1 MQYGR
6 IALSSPCAPGS
17 AFAVAG
23 APPSMNQPTSQP
35 TATAQRSQ
43 WPKAIVIIAVVALL
57 LGGAVFI
64 VREIVNAPAKLVD
77 QGRGL
82 VQESGRQLRSIA
94 EAFNQGT
101 VRTEFLS
108 HATEVAGTSRFQF
121 ATLKQHEV
129 FKREET
135 GATAW
140 GWLPLPRVVVQAQA
154 PVEYSYSVDFAA
166 PWQIE
171 REGDTVRVF
180 APPIEPNA
188 PAIDVSALTFYTL
201 EGSIWRDESA
211 VREKLRQSLTAA
223 LQDRAR
229 TNEPLVREI
238 GRQRC
243 AEFFE
248 KWLASRFH
256 DAARLHVKVIF
267 PDEGAAAVPKP
278 AL

>member
-1 MQYGR
+1 MHQH
-6 IALSSPCAPGS
+6 
-17 AFAVAG
+17 
-23 APPSMNQPTSQP
+23 PTEP
-35 TATAQRSQ
+35 ATAAPRSG
-43 WPKAIVIIAVVALL
+43 WPRATVVIAVVALL
-57 LGGAVFI
+57 TGAGVFI
-64 VREIVNAPAKLVD
+64 VREMLHAPAKLVD

-82 VQESGRQLRSIA
+82 VQESGRQLRSVM
-94 EAFNQGT
+94 EAFNRGT

-154 PVEYSYSVDFAA
+154 PVEYTYSVDFGA
-166 PWQIE
+166 PWQVE

-188 PAIDVSALTFYTL
+188 PAIDVSNLTFYTL
-201 EGSIWRDESA
+201 EGSIWRDESV

-223 LQDRAR
+223 LNDRAR

-248 KWLASRFH
+248 KWLASHFH
-256 DAARLHVKVIF
+256 DTANLRVKVIF
-267 PDEGAAAVPKP
+267 PDERPAVVEKP
-278 AL
+278 PQ

>member
-1 MQYGR
+1 MHHPPTQPAAPR
-6 IALSSPCAPGS
+6 SAWPRVIALI
-17 AFAVAG
+17 AVA
-23 APPSMNQPTSQP
+23 TL
-35 TATAQRSQ
+35 
-43 WPKAIVIIAVVALL
+43 I
-57 LGGAVFI
+57 GAVFL
-64 VREIVNAPAKLVD
+64 VREIIHAPARLVD

-82 VQESGRQLRSIA
+82 VQESGRQLRSLV

-108 HATEVAGTSRFQF
+108 HATEVAGSSRFQF
-121 ATLKQHEV
+121 ATLKQNEV

-140 GWLPLPRVVVQAQA
+140 GWVPLPRVVVQAQA

-188 PAIDVSALTFYTL
+188 PAVDVSALTFYTL
-201 EGSIWRDESA
+201 EGSIWRDETA
-211 VREKLRQSLTAA
+211 VRDRLQSGLSAA
-223 LQDRAR
+223 LKDRAR
-229 TNEPLVREI
+229 ENEKLVREI

-248 KWLASRFH
+248 KWLATRY
-256 DAARLHVKVIF
+256 DDGARLHVKIIF
-267 PDEGAAAVPKP
+267 PDERPAATVENTKP
-278 AL
+278 

>member
-1 MQYGR
+1 
-6 IALSSPCAPGS
+6 
-17 AFAVAG
+17 
-23 APPSMNQPTSQP
+23 MNPPTSQP
-35 TATAQRSQ
+35 PATVPRSA
-43 WPKAIVIIAVVALL
+43 WPKAVAIIAVVALL
-57 LGGAVFI
+57 MGGAVFI
-64 VREIVNAPAKLVD
+64 VREMLRAPAKLVD

-82 VQESGRQLRSIA
+82 VQEGGRQLRSVM
-94 EAFNQGT
+94 EAFNRGT

-121 ATLKQHEV
+121 AMLKQNEV

-140 GWLPLPRVVVQAQA
+140 GWVPLPRVVVQAQA

-180 APPIEPNA
+180 APPIEPHA

-211 VREKLRQSLTAA
+211 VREKLRQSLSAA
-223 LQDRAR
+223 LKDRAR

-243 AEFFE
+243 TEFFE
-248 KWLASRFH
+248 KWLASNFH
-256 DAARLHVKVIF
+256 DAANLRVKVIF
-267 PDEGAAAVPKP
+267 PDERAAPGVEKP
-278 AL
+278 PL